1 MANPNIVNVSSIL
14 AGWRGVIPA
23 NNTPNVVLY
32 NFPDTNQVY
41 KINSFIITNVTDN
54 TVATTAWMNDRADGT
69 GISYRLA
76 FNIYIPANSS
86 LQLVDKGNFLYISEG
101 SSLYVQSAVASAL
114 EYIAVYEII
123 SAAT

>member
-14 AGWRGVIPA
+14 AGWRGLIPA
-23 NNTPNVVLY
+23 NITPNVMLY
-32 NFPDTNQVY
+32 NFPDTNLIY
-41 KINSFIITNVTDN
+41 KVNSMIITNVTDN
-54 TVATTAWMNDRADGT
+54 TVGTTVWMNDRADGT

-76 FNIYIPANSS
+76 YNIYIPANSS

-114 EYIAVYEII
+114 EYIAVYELI
-123 SAAT
+123 SAST